1 MPKTHQQWV
10 LLFLATPNLLGIVD
24 SYGIELTYLIRD
36 VRLFERRGSGLLRHG
51 ETR

>member
-24 SYGIELTYLIRD
+24 SYGIELTYLMEPPILQYRMGGW
-36 VRLFERRGSGLLRHG
+36 RKRMQ
-51 ETR
+51 